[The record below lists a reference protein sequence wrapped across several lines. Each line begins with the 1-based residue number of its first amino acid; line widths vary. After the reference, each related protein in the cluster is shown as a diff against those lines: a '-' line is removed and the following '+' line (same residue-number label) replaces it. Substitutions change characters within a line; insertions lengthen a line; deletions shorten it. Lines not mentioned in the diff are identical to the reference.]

1 MKKVLFAT
9 TALIATAG
17 IASAE
22 LTIKG
27 SAEMGIAGGDRYGN
41 DDAKFFQDFDIKVD
55 GTGST
60 DNGLTFGYHIE
71 IEDTNSSF
79 NTNGSAAFD
88 NEAVFISGAF
98 GKLTLGETDGAFDWA
113 MTEVALAGGSIADD
127 ETSHAGYNGNSAHDG
142 IFDNQILRY
151 EYSFGDFGMAVSAE
165 LDDAA
170 NPTSTDVF
178 GIGFKY
184 SADLGG
190 VGLDLGLAFQ
200 SGSGAKASTTTTTIV
215 SLAPF
220 VTSTTTTT
228 TYVDVD
234 AVGFSAKAD
243 FGNGFMAAV
252 NYSDYDVDA
261 AGADFSHYAIG
272 VAYEMDALTLAANYG
287 NYDFDT
293 GPDADGY
300 GLIANYD
307 LGGGATI
314 QFGYGSGEGVES
326 YSFGIAMSF

>member
-22 LTIKG
+22 ITIKG
-27 SAEMGIAGGDRYGN
+27 SAEMGIAGGDRYAT
-41 DDAKFFQDFDIKVD
+41 DDAKFFQDFDIKID
-55 GTGST
+55 GTSST

-71 IEDTNSSF
+71 LEDSNGSGS
-79 NTNGSAAFD
+79 TNGSVSSD

-113 MTEVALAGGSIADD
+113 LTEVALAGGSIADD
-127 ETSHAGYNGNSAHDG
+127 ETAHAGYNGNSAHDG
-142 IFDNQILRY
+142 TFDNQILRY
-151 EYSFGDFGMAVSAE
+151 EYSFGSFGIAASAE
-165 LDDAA
+165 LDDANNA
-170 NPTSTDVF
+170 TSTDIF

-190 VGLDLGLAFQ
+190 IGLSLGLGYQA
-200 SGSGAKASTTTTTIV
+200 GSGVEVSTSTTNIV
-215 SLAPF
+215 SVVPF

-228 TYVDVD
+228 TYTDVD

-243 FGNGFMAAV
+243 FGNGFMAAF
-252 NYSDYDVDA
+252 NYSDYDVDL
-261 AGADFSHYAIG
+261 AGADFTHTGIG
-272 VAYEMDALTLAANYG
+272 FAYEMDALTLAANYG
-287 NYDFDT
+287 VYDFDT
-293 GPDADGY
+293 APDADGY

-307 LGGGATI
+307 LGGGAAL
-314 QFGYGSGEGVES
+314 QFGYGSGEGTES
-326 YSFGIAMSF
+326 YSFGVAMSF